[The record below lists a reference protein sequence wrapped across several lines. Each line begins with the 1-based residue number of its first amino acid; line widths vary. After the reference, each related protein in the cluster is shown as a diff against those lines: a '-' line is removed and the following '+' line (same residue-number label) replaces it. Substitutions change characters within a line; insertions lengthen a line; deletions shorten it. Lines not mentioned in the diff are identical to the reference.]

1 MWRTRQMTL
10 SRALRRSTWLNGRP
24 CVSVFALAAAAAI
37 SFNAHAQST
46 FVSEDVS
53 EVLVSAKRLIDSGAS
68 ALGTR
73 SLLDTPFSVNAVD
86 SKDIEKHQAA
96 SLSTVFA
103 KDASV
108 AREGGTDYNM
118 YAQRIS
124 VRGLSLD
131 WVNSVRVNGL
141 PLTYYGATL
150 PLEAVEEV
158 HLLKG
163 ASGFLYGVGAPGGI
177 VNYLTKRPTDK
188 PLLNFGVG
196 FRSDQLFSQHLDVG
210 GRVGDRG
217 LGYRIN
223 LVNEQGNT
231 YADSEVDR
239 KAATAAFDV
248 PITENLKWVTDIL
261 YQDSEIARPEPLFI
275 VDPAVYRDE
284 RLPRP
289 IDNTRRLA
297 SRDAFSN
304 TEFASGT
311 TGLEWLI
318 ANGWDLSVNY
328 GKTYTDYRFPY
339 ETFRLRNASGAY
351 VNRMADFYDEFD
363 YDFARALVQG
373 RFDTGAVT
381 HHLTAGVSWQ
391 DLVIT
396 YGTANFTPVDQP
408 GGSLYD
414 YSPEEWTNVFDGTP
428 PHGKASHYLEKSVYV
443 SDTVG
448 FTEKLSL
455 LAGLRFTRYLQES
468 FDVNS
473 GLRTSRYEKDATTP
487 SLALIYKPQ
496 PSVTAY
502 LSYVQSLQ
510 QGPTVGIAYQN
521 VGEQLDP
528 LESDQLELGVKIEKA
543 VWALSAGIFRLSKG
557 ATYVNS
563 TNVMVQGGEQLYDGA
578 EIAGRVRLGEG
589 WVVGS
594 SVVLLDAAYTK
605 GVNDWLMDRRLP
617 GASRFSGTFDITYE
631 VPALDGLSLH
641 ADVKY
646 LGNKVINHIQAG
658 DLSVSAPGHAVAN
671 FGGNWR
677 TQLAGRDVAFN
688 AEVRNLLN
696 RQYWDGA
703 SNAFS
708 PGAPRTV
715 AVNARVNF

>member
-1 MWRTRQMTL
+1 MTL

>member
-1 MWRTRQMTL
+1 
-10 SRALRRSTWLNGRP
+10 
-24 CVSVFALAAAAAI
+24 VSVFALAAAAAI